1 MGFSEIAKYVGYV
14 GENKFDEGVVEFL
27 CNLATA
33 GFKKNVILSVDVS
46 TRVHFNVLR

>member
-27 CNLATA
+27 CNLVTA
-33 GFKKNVILSVDVS
+33 GFKKTLSYQWMCLPGF
-46 TRVHFNVLR
+46 TLTF